1 MNTCDE
7 YDLRYGLKDGQLVF
21 IDEVERGL
29 DCACLCPHCGGKLI
43 ARKGEVN
50 QHHFAHHQVENC
62 GKGVETVLHLL
73 AKQVLQEEECIKLP
87 DGDDLE
93 LLTSIEIER
102 RRLGYISDV
111 GAVFLETGEEIDIE
125 IKVTHGVDQEKL
137 NKVLSQHAK
146 MMEIDLSGLCKSG
159 ELTKE
164 EVKQAVIFDAP
175 RYWVEELMEKLDD
188 EEVEESDK
196 NLVCGYK
203 AVSGYSHK
211 NQSDFEFA
219 ALYVLVKQDGRSSPN
234 YQIQGMGGYVLDEVP
249 LKMDGRLLDKLDNLS
264 FPIQAELVIDMS
276 FVKGKLKPVVSDL
289 LI

>member
-21 IDEVERGL
+21 IDEVVRGL

-50 QHHFAHHQVENC
+50 QHHFAHYQVENC
-62 GKGVETVLHLL
+62 GKGVETALHLL
-73 AKQVLQEEECIKLP
+73 AKQVLQEEKCIRLP

-93 LLTSIEIER
+93 LLTAIEIER
-102 RRLGYISDV
+102 RRLGYVSDV
-111 GAVFLETGEEIDIE
+111 GAVFPETGEEIDIE
-125 IKVTHGVDQEKL
+125 IKVTHGVDKEKL
-137 NKVLSQHAK
+137 DKVISQHAK
-146 MMEIDLSGLCKSG
+146 MMEIDLSGLFKSG

-164 EVKQAVIFDAP
+164 GIKQAVIFDAP
-175 RYWVEELMEKLDD
+175 RYWAEELIAEMEELETGDIGKD
-188 EEVEESDK
+188 
-196 NLVCGYK
+196 LVCGYK
-203 AVSGYSHK
+203 AVNGYSHK

-234 YQIQGMGGYVLDEVP
+234 YQIQGQGGYVQDEIP
-249 LKMDGRLLDKLDNLS
+249 MKMDEKLLNKLDQLS
-264 FPIQAELVIDMS
+264 FPVKAELVIGTS

-289 LI
+289 II